1 MTFSVITGIY
11 LGRKRP
17 HAEAIDNSCHGY
29 LYCHGHDTGLRFCNR
44 TYICKGVFNA
54 SNLKV
59 PNLDILRNLNPTLNT
74 TGQNLI
80 FNAEEYYTGTRL
92 ILD

>member
-1 MTFSVITGIY
+1 MTFPVITGIY

-17 HAEAIDNSCHGY
+17 HAEVIDNSCHGY

-54 SNLKV
+54 SNPKV
-59 PNLDILRNLNPTLNT
+59 PDLDILQNLDSTLNT
-74 TGQNLI
+74 TAQNLI
-80 FNAEEYYTGTRL
+80 FNAEVCYLATRL